1 MRKKLRIAVEVLH
14 HPAHFEGEW
23 EGNEGWV
30 IDGEEFDRNPRD
42 LIDEEDMDLV
52 NMFHRCDMGM
62 AGRVWPDGG
71 TLLDQPTK
79 LVRAFSVISS
89 AVSKARKSE

>member
-1 MRKKLRIAVEVLH
+1 
-14 HPAHFEGEW
+14 
-23 EGNEGWV
+23 
-30 IDGEEFDRNPRD
+30 
-42 LIDEEDMDLV
+42 MDLV